1 MDDSNGDSD
10 GVPSDSLDVPTI
22 SVTGAGGYVGSCV
35 VSTLRER
42 HPEWDIRA
50 FDNCYRGDLRQI
62 GDVEVEFLDV
72 RRRDS
77 VESALAGSDVV
88 VHLAAASDVDACRED
103 ETFALETNVHGTTNV
118 AWFCKQSG
126 AGLVFPFSMA
136 VLGTPE
142 EFPITVDTP
151 RRPMNWY
158 GETKLL
164 GERTIAALADGAFPA
179 HLFLKANVYGGHTV
193 DDNHVSRGMV
203 LDFFV
208 RRAFSGE
215 PITVYEPGTQARNF
229 VHVIDVADAY
239 RRSIERLIAEL
250 ADGKT
255 GISKYEI
262 ASDEQWTVMELAEL
276 VQQTVEDETGRI
288 PTVDLVENPRGDET
302 LVGNFEVDIT
312 VARGELGWEPT
323 HSIQTTVQR
332 LVQRN
337 AE

>member
-1 MDDSNGDSD
+1 MNDPNGDSD
-10 GVPSDSLDVPTI
+10 SVPNDSLDLPTI

-35 VSTLRER
+35 VATLRER
-42 HPEWDIRA
+42 HPEWNVRA
-50 FDNCYRGDLRQI
+50 FDNFYRGDLRQI
-62 GDVEVEFLDV
+62 DDVEVEFLDV

-118 AWFCKQSG
+118 AWFCKHSG

-142 EFPITVDTP
+142 EFPITVDLS
-151 RRPMNWY
+151 RQPMNWY

-164 GERTIAALADGAFPA
+164 GEQTITSLADGAFPA

-193 DDNHVSRGMV
+193 GNSHVSRGMV

-208 RRAFSGE
+208 RRAFSDE
-215 PITVYEPGTQARNF
+215 PITVYKPGTQARNF
-229 VHVIDVADAY
+229 VHVVDVANAY
-239 RRSIERLIAEL
+239 QKSVERLITEL
-250 ADGKT
+250 ADGQT
-255 GISKYEI
+255 GVSKYEI

-276 VQQTVEDETGRI
+276 VQRTMENETGRVPAI
-288 PTVDLVENPRGDET
+288 ERVENPRGET

-312 VARGELGWEPT
+312 AARGELGWEPT
-323 HSIQTTVQR
+323 NSIRTTVQR
-332 LVQRN
+332 LIQRH